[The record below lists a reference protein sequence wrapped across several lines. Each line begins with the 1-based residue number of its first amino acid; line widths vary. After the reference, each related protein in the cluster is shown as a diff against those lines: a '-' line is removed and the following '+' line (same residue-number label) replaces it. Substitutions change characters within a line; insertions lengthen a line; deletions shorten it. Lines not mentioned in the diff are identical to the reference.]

1 MLNCIADPFVCLL
14 GGQGLHSYARPL
26 LPSQP
31 IRVLSG
37 GLQELRAAS
46 APSSVLLGWVEIG
59 NVWITVASGG
69 GST

>member
-1 MLNCIADPFVCLL
+1 MLNCVADPFVCLL
-14 GGQGLHSYARPL
+14 AEGQHSYARPL
-26 LPSQP
+26 LSSQS

-37 GLQELRAAS
+37 CLQELRAAS
-46 APSSVLLGWVEIG
+46 APSSMLLGWVGIG